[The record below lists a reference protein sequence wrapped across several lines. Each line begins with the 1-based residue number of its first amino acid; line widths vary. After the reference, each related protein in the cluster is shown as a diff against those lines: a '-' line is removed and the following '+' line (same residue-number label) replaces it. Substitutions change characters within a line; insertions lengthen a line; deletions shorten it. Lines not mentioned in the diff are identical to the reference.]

1 MNIKTV
7 EENYKQKTIS
17 KKTTISQN
25 LSVCGI
31 NV

>member
-25 LSVCGI
+25 LSVYGI